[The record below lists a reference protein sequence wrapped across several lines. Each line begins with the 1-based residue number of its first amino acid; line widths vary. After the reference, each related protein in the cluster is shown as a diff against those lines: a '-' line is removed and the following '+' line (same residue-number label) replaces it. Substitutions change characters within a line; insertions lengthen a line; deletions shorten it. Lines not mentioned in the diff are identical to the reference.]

1 MPTPPQGVGRTQQ
14 EAKGL
19 RLLAGLAFLGTM
31 VAASIS
37 LVALGVT
44 RNYLEERGRPH
55 SLALQVEDASY
66 PLRYVANRLRL
77 YVEEVGGVGSVNARP
92 ESALTAVID
101 TIVEEEV
108 LRRFAHELG
117 VEASPQEVEE
127 AIRAR
132 LGLTE
137 PVAEGEQ
144 DPFPSL
150 YQRELART
158 GLTDSQYRAMVEAQ
172 LLRNKAQGHF
182 YDQTPSTAESVR
194 YRRIVLRGPAE
205 AVIARL
211 KAGEDFAQVAK
222 EVSLDQLTRA
232 QGGEVGWI
240 PRGVLDPA
248 LEEVLFSL
256 QVGEI
261 GSHVDPQTGFT
272 YILQVEERAPSHPLG
287 PPERQAL
294 ASKALRSWLGD
305 KRSALNIVNKVD
317 PVLGDPKKVGWVLKE
332 VYG

>member
-1 MPTPPQGVGRTQQ
+1 MPTPPQGMGRTRR
-14 EAKGL
+14 EAQSL
-19 RLLAGLAFLGTM
+19 RLLAGLALLGAM
-31 VAASIS
+31 VAASVS

-44 RNYLEERGRPH
+44 RNYLQERGRPH
-55 SLALQVEDASY
+55 SLALQVEEVSY

-77 YVEEVGGVGSVNARP
+77 YVEQVGGVGSTLAKP
-92 ESALTAVID
+92 QSALAAVID

-108 LRRFAHELG
+108 LRRFAQELG

-137 PVAEGEQ
+137 PVTEGEQ
-144 DPFPSL
+144 DPFPSI

-182 YDQTPSTAESVR
+182 YDQAPSAAESVR
-194 YRRIVLRGPAE
+194 FRRIVLRGPADP
-205 AVIARL
+205 VLARL
-211 KAGEDFAQVAK
+211 QAGEDFGQLAK
-222 EVSLDQLTRA
+222 QLSLDQLTRA
-232 QGGEVGWI
+232 EGGEVGWI

-248 LEEVLFSL
+248 LEEVLFAL

-261 GSHVDPQTGFT
+261 GSYVDSQTGFT
-272 YILQVEERAPSHPLG
+272 YILQVEERDPSHPLG
-287 PPERQAL
+287 PPERQSL
-294 ASKALRSWLGD
+294 AGKALRSWLD
-305 KRSALNIVNKVD
+305 EKRSALNIVNKVD
-317 PVLGDPKKVGWVLKE
+317 PVLGDPKKVGWILKE